1 MILEGV
7 KFVLGL
13 GIGSII
19 MFLMAV
25 LASSVIFQFERL
37 AYRRGWVEEPHRS
50 MPRARINTTVIPFT
64 MRHSAG
70 SPPASKLD

>member
-13 GIGSII
+13 AIGSVI

-25 LASSVIFQFERL
+25 VASSVIFQVERL
-37 AYRRGWVEEPHRS
+37 AYRRGWMEEPHRS

-64 MRHSAG
+64 MRHPAS
-70 SPPASKLD
+70 SPPSSKTE

>member
-13 GIGSII
+13 GIGSVV

-25 LASSVIFQFERL
+25 LASSVIFQIERL
-37 AYRRGWVEEPHRS
+37 AYRRGWLEEPHRS

-64 MRHSAG
+64 MRHPAG
-70 SPPASKLD
+70 SHPASKIE

>member
-1 MILEGV
+1 MILDGV

-25 LASSVIFQFERL
+25 LASSLIFQFERL
-37 AYRRGWVEEPHRS
+37 AYRRGWMEEPHRS
-50 MPRARINTTVIPFT
+50 MPRAPINTTVIPFT
-64 MRHSAG
+64 MRHPAG
-70 SPPASKLD
+70 SHPHSKIE